1 MNESIFL
8 LDKRVVFD
16 STKMTLS
23 HGNEIIRISEAETHL
38 LLAFWHGL
46 YKKEDIIH
54 FVWENRG
61 GCVSESSYYKL
72 INQMRN
78 DFSSIGL
85 QPSDIVTRPRVG
97 VSLSVAIEPI
107 KKITSVK
114 VSDENVNGPLMRDKI
129 FYKIK
134 HHSVFVV
141 FTGVIILTLLYGIYN
156 TPVRNS
162 PDGFFTYLGEYNDYV
177 IYKTKEDKVTLSEV
191 VFAYNSLKIKIHRQN
206 GRHLYYIREPNM
218 NIFLQCL
225 NPVEMAVPKCIT
237 VKERY

>member
-1 MNESIFL
+1 
-8 LDKRVVFD
+8 
-16 STKMTLS
+16 
-23 HGNEIIRISEAETHL
+23 
-38 LLAFWHGL
+38 
-46 YKKEDIIH
+46 
-54 FVWENRG
+54 
-61 GCVSESSYYKL
+61 
-72 INQMRN
+72 MRN

-107 KKITSVK
+107 KKVTSVK
-114 VSDENVNGPLMRDKI
+114 VSGENVNSTLTREKI

-134 HHSVFVV
+134 RRSLFVV
-141 FTGVIILTLLYGIYN
+141 LTGAIILTLLYGMFNIYN
-156 TPVRNS
+156 APVRNS
-162 PDGFFTYLGEYNDYV
+162 SDSFFTYLGEYNDYV

-191 VFAYNSLKIKIHRQN
+191 VFAYNSLKIKTYRQN

>member
-1 MNESIFL
+1 M
-8 LDKRVVFD
+8 VF
-16 STKMTLS
+16 T
-23 HGNEIIRISEAETHL
+23 
-38 LLAFWHGL
+38 
-46 YKKEDIIH
+46 KEDIIH

-114 VSDENVNGPLMRDKI
+114 VSSENVNGPLTREKI

-134 HHSVFVV
+134 RRSLFVV
-141 FTGVIILTLLYGIYN
+141 LTGAIILTLLYGMFNIYN
-156 TPVRNS
+156 APVRNS
-162 PDGFFTYLGEYNDYV
+162 PDSFFTYLGEYNDYV

-191 VFAYNSLKIKIHRQN
+191 VFAYNSLKIKTYRQN